1 MGRVAFFDESV
12 RVRNP
17 GVYVLALVSVSARD
31 APHARRSLEAMLL
44 PGQRRL
50 HWRDESAER
59 RSEILSLLEALG
71 LHGSAYL
78 ALLTRGGR
86 QSRARALCLEAALWD
101 LRNARI
107 SEAVIESRGAQDRL
121 DRSTILHA
129 QKAGIADEGSPT
141 ASLGQQTTD
150 ALGRRCDRGGLL
162 LTREPRVCDLR
173 GHRHADRGAK
183 ARGRPLDMREPGLPS
198 SGGDSRAYDFQRLSA
213 TGSFML
219 DARTPNVNPPLGATT
234 SRRSGGGSPPS
245 GRHARPSAGAWRTGS
260 RTSRHPSD
268 GLRTG

>member
-129 QKAGIADEGSPT
+129 QKAGIADEGLSYRFARPT
-141 ASLGQQTTD
+141 NEPMLWAADAIAGAFSSLES
-150 ALGRRCDRGGLL
+150 
-162 LTREPRVCDLR
+162 RE
-173 GHRHADRGAK
+173 
-183 ARGRPLDMREPGLPS
+183 
-198 SGGDSRAYDFQRLSA
+198 SA
-213 TGSFML
+213 TFE
-219 DARTPNVNPPLGATT
+219 AIAT
-234 SRRSGGGSPPS
+234 RIAVPKHVEDR
-245 GRHARPSAGAWRTGS
+245 
-260 RTSRHPSD
+260 
-268 GLRTG
+268 